1 MRLLRRKKKGFNV
14 ANKNIVV
21 MLNPF
26 IVFNFISTH
35 DTNNVHTI

>member
-1 MRLLRRKKKGFNV
+1 MRLLRRKQKGFNV

-26 IVFNFISTH
+26 FVFNFISTH
-35 DTNNVHTI
+35 NTNNVHTI